1 MDFVSVTECECLSEI
16 TELINSKFE
25 LINTKFELINTKFEL
40 IESWI
45 ELDDC
50 RNDPCQNGGQ
60 CIDLANDYRCNCNPG
75 FGGKNCQFSCPL
87 DKPFYREV
95 DGTCRR

>member
-1 MDFVSVTECECLSEI
+1 MDFFPITECECLSEI
-16 TELINSKFE
+16 TELINS
-25 LINTKFELINTKFEL
+25 KFELINTKFEL

-75 FGGKNCQFSCPL
+75 FGGKNCQFSCPI

-95 DGTCRR
+95 DGTHTCVR